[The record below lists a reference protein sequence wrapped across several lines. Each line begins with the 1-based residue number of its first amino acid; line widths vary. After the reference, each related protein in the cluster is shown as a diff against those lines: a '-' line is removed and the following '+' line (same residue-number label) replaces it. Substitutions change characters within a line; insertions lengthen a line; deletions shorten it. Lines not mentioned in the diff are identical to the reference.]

1 MHETFDDKN
10 ATLMRSLAK
19 TIKAEIPHASEHSIS
34 SQFFGQPEINI
45 QSLDTTTLL
54 DAMGG
59 GADGKRARFKE
70 AMRAQYPT
78 RPEMWN
84 VPMPEAAESPAGGKS
99 DRFRS
104 AGKALADA
112 LERNRAAKAL
122 KAAVD
127 GGSGGLYAEAF
138 ANARRVQATW

>member
-59 GADGKRARFKE
+59 GEDGKRARFKE
-70 AMRAQYPT
+70 AIRAQYPT

-84 VPMPEAAESPAGGKS
+84 IEPPTAAGAAAASSPS
-99 DRFRS
+99 L
-104 AGKALADA
+104 KALGAA

-127 GGSGGLYAEAF
+127 GGGGDLYAKAL
-138 ANARRVQATW
+138 ANARLAQASW